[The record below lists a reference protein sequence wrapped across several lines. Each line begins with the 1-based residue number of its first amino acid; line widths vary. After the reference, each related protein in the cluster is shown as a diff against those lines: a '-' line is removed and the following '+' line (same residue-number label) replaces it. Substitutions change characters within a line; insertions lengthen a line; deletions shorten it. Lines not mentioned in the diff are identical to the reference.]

1 MASEKYR
8 QLIKLVSAA
17 QNRVVSDMLRNA
29 GMKNKV
35 IFGLSMVDLRSIAS
49 RFYPDRELA
58 DELWERD
65 IRETKIIS
73 LLVDDPKKVTK
84 EQVLKRAEEFDNVE
98 LAEQA
103 GGYFFPKLPFAT
115 EIVETLCQS
124 KNEITSASGFIL
136 AGKIAAGNINVDDE
150 TLAKYLELTKNKA
163 KDASLP
169 LRRAISTAL
178 RLIGRRNKLLNDKAT
193 EITKEIE
200 RMGTDAAKWIA
211 EDVLLALEMYRERFE
226 N

>member
-1 MASEKYR
+1 MPSEKYTKV
-8 QLIKLVSAA
+8 IKLVSAA
-17 QNRVVSDMLRNA
+17 QNGQVSDMLKNA
-29 GMKNKV
+29 GMKYKV
-35 IFGLSMVDLRSIAS
+35 IYGLSMADLRNIAS

-65 IRETKIIS
+65 IREAKVIS
-73 LLVDDPKKVTK
+73 LLVDDPEKVTK
-84 EQVLKRAEEFDNVE
+84 EQVIKRAEEFDNIE

-124 KNEITSASGFIL
+124 DNEITRAAGFIL
-136 AGKIAAGNINVDDE
+136 AGKIAAGNIKVDDE
-150 TLAKYLELTKNKA
+150 VLAKYLDLTKEHA

-169 LRRAISTAL
+169 ERRAISTAL
-178 RLIGRRNKLLNDKAT
+178 RLIGRRNKQLNDKAT
-193 EITKEIE
+193 EVTKEIE
-200 RMGTDAAKWIA
+200 KMNTESAKWIA
-211 EDVLLALEMYRERFE
+211 EDVLLALEMYRERF